1 LAGFGWWEEL
11 GSSVCGVEA
20 DLPGGVVDGAVV
32 VAAEEDEIVEGGDAV
47 VEPVDDVVGVAHHGW
62 SGAAGER
69 AVDVAAD
76 QGPPDRGGD
85 EPVGAPDVEV

>member
-1 LAGFGWWEEL
+1 MLTAQH
-11 GSSVCGVEA
+11 CGA
-20 DLPGGVVDGAVV
+20 SRSYMTT
-32 VAAEEDEIVEGGDAV
+32 DEHEVVEGGAAV
-47 VEPVDDVVGVAHHGW
+47 VEPVDDVVGVAHHRGP
-62 SGAAGER
+62 GAAGER